1 MLNNLLTLLFFAAI
15 LGQIKRGRSLV
26 LMVSSVLIIYWLQ
39 PQTEPHNFTFWI
51 PTFTLFIIVVT
62 WFITAPPD
70 TRNAKKNRLALLVLL
85 ATIFAIIFTRYS
97 DFFQPLAF
105 YPPRPLVFFLTIFLL
120 FIILFLVSKTPK
132 LARFWQVG
140 MLIAILFIFI
150 LIRVPNLLPLL
161 TTWGATLLNRTLET
175 SPRIQWFGYSYIAFR
190 LIHTIRD
197 KQANRL
203 PSVSLDEYMSYVI
216 FFPALS
222 AGPIDRIQRF
232 LPELRQPKKLESDDW
247 VLISKR
253 VFLGLFKK
261 FIIADTLAII
271 AMNAGLV
278 QNVQTQAWMWVTVYA
293 YAFQIYFDFS
303 GYTDIAI
310 GMGRLLGIEL
320 PENFRNPYLK
330 PNLAQ
335 FWNNWHI
342 TLTQWFRAY
351 YFNPLT
357 RVLRKKNLP
366 TWITLATVQ
375 LSTMILIGFWHGITW
390 NFFLWGLWHGVG
402 LFVHNRWSNWMR
414 QKTQMNSLSAFQQ
427 KIRSGISIL
436 LTFNFVAIGWVFFAL
451 PTPTL
456 ARETLFMLFGLTQ

>member
-1 MLNNLLTLLFFAAI
+1 MLIDLLILLLFAAI
-15 LGQIKRGRSLV
+15 LGQVKRSRSLV

-39 PQTEPHNFTFWI
+39 PETDPANFTFWI
-51 PTFTLFIIVVT
+51 PTLTLFLVVIS
-62 WFITAPPD
+62 WFITASSE
-70 TRNAKKNRLALLVLL
+70 TRTNQKNRTAFFLLLIS
-85 ATIFAIIFTRYS
+85 IFAIIVSRYF
-97 DFFQPLAF
+97 DFFQPLDF
-105 YPPRPLVFFLTIFLL
+105 FPPRPLLFFIATLALFLVL
-120 FIILFLVSKTPK
+120 FIISKTTK
-132 LARFWQVG
+132 LAYFWQAG
-140 MLIAILFIFI
+140 LLIIILFIFI

-161 TTWGATLLNRTLET
+161 TSWGTTLLNRTLET
-175 SPRIQWFGYSYIAFR
+175 SPKIQWFGYSYIAFR

-247 VLISKR
+247 VIVSKR

-261 FIIADTLAII
+261 FIIADTLATI

-278 QNVQTQAWMWVTVYA
+278 QNTQTSVWMWVILYA

-310 GMGRLLGIEL
+310 GMGRLLGIQL

-357 RVLRKKNLP
+357 RFLRKKNLP
-366 TWITLATVQ
+366 TWVTLAIVQ

-402 LFVHNRWSNWMR
+402 LFIHNRWTNWSR
-414 QKTQMNSLSAFQQ
+414 QKNPKKTLSPLQEN
-427 KIRSGISIL
+427 ILSGANIF

-451 PTPTL
+451 PTPAL
-456 ARETLFMLFGLTQ
+456 AKEALFTLFGIA

>member
-1 MLNNLLTLLFFAAI
+1 MLINLLILLLFAAI
-15 LGQIKRGRSLV
+15 LGQIKRGRSFV

-51 PTFTLFIIVVT
+51 PTLTLFVIT
-62 WFITAPPD
+62 TSWFISASSD
-70 TRNAKKNRLALLVLL
+70 TYNLKRNRLALFVLL
-85 ATIFAIIFTRYS
+85 ATISAIIFTRYF

-105 YPPRPLVFFLTIFLL
+105 FPPRPLVFFLAILALSLTL
-120 FIILFLVSKTPK
+120 FSISKTAS
-132 LARFWQVG
+132 LAHFWQVG
-140 MLIAILFIFI
+140 IIILILFIFI
-150 LIRVPNLLPLL
+150 LIRMPDLLDFL
-161 TTWGATLLNRTLET
+161 TTWVSISLNRTLIS
-175 SPRIQWFGYSYIAFR
+175 SPKIQWFGFSYIAFR
-190 LIHTIRD
+190 LIHIIRD
-197 KQANRL
+197 KRANRL
-203 PSVSLDEYMSYVI
+203 PAVTLDEYICYVI
-216 FFPALS
+216 FFPSLS

-232 LPELRQPKKLESDDW
+232 LPELRQPKKIERDDW

-271 AMNAGLV
+271 AMDAGLV
-278 QNVQTQAWMWVTVYA
+278 QNVQSQAWMWGMAYA

-310 GMGRLLGIEL
+310 GMGQLLGIQL

-357 RVLRKKNLP
+357 RFLRKKKLP

-402 LFVHNRWSNWMR
+402 LFIHNRWSAWSR
-414 QKTQMNSLSAFQQ
+414 QKIQTNTLSIAQE
-427 KIRSGISIL
+427 KILLRLNIF
-436 LTFNFVAIGWVFFAL
+436 LTFNFVTIGWVFFAL
-451 PTPTL
+451 PTPAL
-456 ARETLFMLFGLTQ
+456 AKEALFTLFGLA